1 MGNSGLLVAE
11 NMEVTLSSPS
21 QSPLSSLPPLCGLA
35 LSVMSPSVPDL
46 PSSVIQ
52 SQFPMENRVIS
63 FFFSKKDDDGTLGH
77 ISIGNPNLNVEESQ
91 SPYPNQLLESFNP
104 IMYKP
109 NLPNEVSNL
118 ITVSQGDVVVSPSGK
133 FQKGGLS
140 PWKMTKVH

>member
-1 MGNSGLLVAE
+1 
-11 NMEVTLSSPS
+11 MEH
-21 QSPLSSLPPLCGLA
+21 
-35 LSVMSPSVPDL
+35 
-46 PSSVIQ
+46 
-52 SQFPMENRVIS
+52 RVI
-63 FFFSKKDDDGTLGH
+63 FEIFSKKDDDGTLCQK
-77 ISIGNPNLNVEESQ
+77 SVGNPNLNVEESQ